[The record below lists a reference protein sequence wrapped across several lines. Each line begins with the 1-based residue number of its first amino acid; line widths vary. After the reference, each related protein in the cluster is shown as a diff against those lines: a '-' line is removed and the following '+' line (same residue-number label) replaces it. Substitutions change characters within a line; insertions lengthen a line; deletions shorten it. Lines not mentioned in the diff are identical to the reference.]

1 VTTTMSRL
9 FLLSLLILA
18 LVLTA
23 CFQPKAFSPAPST
36 TPPPAQPQDKPNTS
50 AFTEVP
56 AAAAHPVPSEYQA
69 MYADLMQKLTDFD
82 SNLDKR
88 KTSSTS
94 RVTIAAELLTANSNI
109 GENLFTDTNFQA
121 NRVYLDALQ
130 AINITGVQVSIMYPL
145 LTTDFP
151 NQQKYLAFYKKLMQ
165 ELRLRKLT
173 VLVKVG
179 NPFANSVYSDLTIS
193 FDGLTLEKY
202 RSEKKAMV
210 QLIARE
216 LKPDYLTVCNEPN
229 TEKMTMGIL
238 QTPAQ
243 YAATT
248 QYILE
253 GLDRFGI
260 LIGGGAGTWDDL
272 AYMKALADTGLDYL
286 DAHIYPLEFL
296 PRFIDI
302 SDIAH
307 ANNKRLVV
315 GEAWVYK
322 LSSNDYGRLG
332 DVAATSRI
340 YGRDVFS
347 FWEPLDSKFLTV
359 LIRMAGIYGYEFV
372 SPFWTNYLYGYIDYS
387 DATKGLAYRQLR
399 QESNLVSYLNMLQ
412 GKPSGSG
419 LTYKKLG
426 QQYQ

>member
-1 VTTTMSRL
+1 VTSIMIRL
-9 FLLSLLILA
+9 FFLSLLILA
-18 LVLTA
+18 LVLPA
-23 CFQPKAFSPAPST
+23 CFQPKASSPAPSLAM
-36 TPPPAQPQDKPNTS
+36 PPAQPQDKPKPS
-50 AFTEVP
+50 ASTEVP
-56 AAAAHPVPSEYQA
+56 PAAAYPVPSEYRA

-82 SNLDKR
+82 SYLDSR

-94 RVTIAAELLTANSNI
+94 KVTIAAELLTANSNI

-130 AINITGVQVSIMYPL
+130 AINVTGVQVSIMYPL
-145 LTTDFP
+145 LTSDFP
-151 NQQKYLAFYKKLMQ
+151 NQQKYLTFYKKLMQ

-179 NPFANSVYSDLTIS
+179 NPFANSVYSDLIIS
-193 FDGLTLEKY
+193 FDDLTLEKY

-210 QLIARE
+210 QLIAME

-253 GLDRFGI
+253 GLDRSKI

-286 DAHIYPLEFL
+286 DAHTYPLDYL
-296 PRFIDI
+296 YRFIDI
-302 SDIAH
+302 SDTAR
-307 ANNKRLVV
+307 AKNKRLVV

-322 LSSNDYGRLG
+322 LSSSDYGRLG
-332 DVAATSRI
+332 NLAATSRI

-347 FWEPLDSKFLTV
+347 FWEPVDSKFLAV
-359 LIRMAGIYGYEFV
+359 LVRMASIYGYELV
-372 SPFWTNYLYGYIDYS
+372 SPFWSNYLYGYIDYS
-387 DATKGLAYRQLR
+387 DTTRGLAYRQLM
-399 QESNLVSYLNMLQ
+399 QESNRVSGLNML
-412 GKPSGSG
+412 KSRPSGTG
-419 LTYKKLG
+419 LTYKQLG